1 MTIEPMTVDDIS
13 QVAEI
18 ERQIFSIPWSEKAF
32 KDSMESDNTIYIVAK
47 EDNNVAGYAGMYL
60 SFEEGN
66 ITNVAVNPSSRRKG
80 IGEKIV
86 RDILNR
92 AYEKGVRDVFLEV
105 RETNSAAIALYEKIG
120 FKEEGIRKNFYEK
133 PKENALIMWKHN
145 LQAE

>member
-1 MTIEPMTVDDIS
+1 MTIESMTADDIS

-47 EDNNVAGYAGMYL
+47 ENNNVAGYAGMYL

-66 ITNVAVNPSSRRKG
+66 ITNVAVNPLSRRKG

-86 RDILNR
+86 RDILNK

-120 FKEEGIRKNFYEK
+120 FKEEGIRKNFYDK
-133 PKENALIMWKHN
+133 PRENALIMWKHN
-145 LQAE
+145 L

>member
-1 MTIEPMTVDDIS
+1 MTVDDIA

-32 KDSMESDNTIYIVAK
+32 RDSMESDNTIYIVAK
-47 EDNNVAGYAGMYL
+47 ENDNVAGYAGMYL

-66 ITNVAVNPSSRRKG
+66 ITNVAVNPLSRRKG

-105 RETNSAAIALYEKIG
+105 RETNSVAIALYEKIG
-120 FKEEGIRKNFYEK
+120 FKEEGIRKNFYDK
-133 PKENALIMWKHN
+133 PRENALIMWKHN
-145 LQAE
+145 L

>member
-1 MTIEPMTVDDIS
+1 MTIESMTVDDIS

-32 KDSMESDNTIYIVAK
+32 RNSMESDNTIYIVAK
-47 EDNNVAGYAGMYL
+47 ENNNVEGYAGMYL

-66 ITNVAVNPSSRRKG
+66 ITNVAVNPLSRRKG

-92 AYEKGVRDVFLEV
+92 AYEKGVKDVFLEV
-105 RETNSAAIALYEKIG
+105 RETNSVAIALYEKIG
-120 FKEEGIRKNFYEK
+120 FKEEGIRKNFYDK
-133 PKENALIMWKHN
+133 PRENALIMWKHN
-145 LQAE
+145 L

>member
-66 ITNVAVNPSSRRKG
+66 ITNVAVNPLSRRKG

-105 RETNSAAIALYEKIG
+105 RETNSAAISLYEKIG

-145 LQAE
+145 L

>member
-1 MTIEPMTVDDIS
+1 MTIESMTVDDIA

-32 KDSMESDNTIYIVAK
+32 RDSMESDNTIYIVAK
-47 EDNNVAGYAGMYL
+47 ENDNVAGYAGMYL

-66 ITNVAVNPSSRRKG
+66 ITNVAVNPLSRRKG

-92 AYEKGVRDVFLEV
+92 AYEKGVRDFFLEV
-105 RETNSAAIALYEKIG
+105 RETNSVAIALYEKIG
-120 FKEEGIRKNFYEK
+120 FKEEGIRKNFYDK
-133 PKENALIMWKHN
+133 PRENALIMWKHN
-145 LQAE
+145 L

>member
-1 MTIEPMTVDDIS
+1 MTIKSMTVDDIA

-32 KDSMESDNTIYIVAK
+32 RDSMESDNTIYIVAK
-47 EDNNVAGYAGMYL
+47 ENDNVAGYAGMYL

-66 ITNVAVNPSSRRKG
+66 ITNVAVNPLSRRKG

-105 RETNSAAIALYEKIG
+105 RETNSVAIALYEKIG
-120 FKEEGIRKNFYEK
+120 FKEEGIRKNFYDK
-133 PKENALIMWKHN
+133 PRENALIMWKHN
-145 LQAE
+145 L

>member
-1 MTIEPMTVDDIS
+1 MTIESMTVDDIS

-32 KDSMESDNTIYIVAK
+32 RNSMESDNTIYIVAK
-47 EDNNVAGYAGMYL
+47 ENNNVAGYAGMYL

-66 ITNVAVNPSSRRKG
+66 ITNVAVNPLSRRKG

-105 RETNSAAIALYEKIG
+105 RETNSVAIALYEKIG
-120 FKEEGIRKNFYEK
+120 FKEEGIRKNFYDK
-133 PKENALIMWKHN
+133 PRENALIMWNHN
-145 LQAE
+145 L

>member
-1 MTIEPMTVDDIS
+1 MTIESMTVDDIA

-32 KDSMESDNTIYIVAK
+32 RDSMESDNTIYIVAK
-47 EDNNVAGYAGMYL
+47 ENDNVAGYAGMYL

-66 ITNVAVNPSSRRKG
+66 ITNVAVNPLSRRKG

-86 RDILNR
+86 RDILNT

-105 RETNSAAIALYEKIG
+105 RETNSVAIALYEKIG
-120 FKEEGIRKNFYEK
+120 FKEEGIRKNFYDK
-133 PKENALIMWKHN
+133 PRENALIMWKHN
-145 LQAE
+145 L

>member
-1 MTIEPMTVDDIS
+1 MTIESMTVDDIS

-32 KDSMESDNTIYIVAK
+32 RNSMESDNTIYIVAK
-47 EDNNVAGYAGMYL
+47 ENNNVVGYAGRYL

-66 ITNVAVNPSSRRKG
+66 ITNVAVNPLSRRKG

-105 RETNSAAIALYEKIG
+105 RETNSVAIALYEKIG
-120 FKEEGIRKNFYEK
+120 FKEEGIRKNFYDK
-133 PKENALIMWKHN
+133 PRENALIMWKHN
-145 LQAE
+145 L

>member
-1 MTIEPMTVDDIS
+1 MTIESMTVDDIA

-18 ERQIFSIPWSEKAF
+18 ERQIFSIPWSEKTF
-32 KDSMESDNTIYIVAK
+32 RDSMESDNTIYIVAK
-47 EDNNVAGYAGMYL
+47 ENDNVAGYAGMYL

-66 ITNVAVNPSSRRKG
+66 ITNVAVNPLSRRKG

-105 RETNSAAIALYEKIG
+105 RETNSVAIALYEKIG
-120 FKEEGIRKNFYEK
+120 FKEEGIRKNFYDK
-133 PKENALIMWKHN
+133 PRENALIMWKHN
-145 LQAE
+145 L

>member
-145 LQAE
+145 L

>member
-1 MTIEPMTVDDIS
+1 MTVDDIA

-32 KDSMESDNTIYIVAK
+32 RDSMESDNTIYVVAK
-47 EDNNVAGYAGMYL
+47 ENDNVAGYAGMYL

-66 ITNVAVNPSSRRKG
+66 ITNVAVNPLSRRKG

-105 RETNSAAIALYEKIG
+105 RETNSVAIALYEKIG
-120 FKEEGIRKNFYEK
+120 FKEEGIRKNFYDK
-133 PKENALIMWKHN
+133 PRENALIMWKHN
-145 LQAE
+145 L

>member
-1 MTIEPMTVDDIS
+1 MTVDDIS

-32 KDSMESDNTIYIVAK
+32 RDSMESDNTIYIVAK
-47 EDNNVAGYAGMYL
+47 ENNNVAGYAGMYL

-66 ITNVAVNPSSRRKG
+66 ITNVAVNPLSRRKG

-105 RETNSAAIALYEKIG
+105 RETNSVAIALYEKIG
-120 FKEEGIRKNFYEK
+120 FKEEGIRKNFYDK
-133 PKENALIMWKHN
+133 PRENALIMWKHN
-145 LQAE
+145 L

>member
-1 MTIEPMTVDDIS
+1 MTIESMTVDDIS

-32 KDSMESDNTIYIVAK
+32 RDSMEGDNTIYIVAK
-47 EDNNVAGYAGMYL
+47 ENNNVAGYAGMYL

-66 ITNVAVNPSSRRKG
+66 ITNVAVNPLSRRKG

-105 RETNSAAIALYEKIG
+105 RETNSVAIALYEKIG
-120 FKEEGIRKNFYEK
+120 FKEEGIRKNFYDK
-133 PKENALIMWKHN
+133 PRENALIMWKHN
-145 LQAE
+145 L

>member
-1 MTIEPMTVDDIS
+1 MTIELMTVDDIS

-32 KDSMESDNTIYIVAK
+32 RDSMESDNTIYIVAK
-47 EDNNVAGYAGMYL
+47 ENNNVAGYAGMYL

-66 ITNVAVNPSSRRKG
+66 ITNVAVNPLSRRKG

-105 RETNSAAIALYEKIG
+105 RETNSVAIALYEKIG
-120 FKEEGIRKNFYEK
+120 FKEEGIRKNFYDK
-133 PKENALIMWKHN
+133 PRENALIMWKHN
-145 LQAE
+145 L

>member
-1 MTIEPMTVDDIS
+1 MTIESMTVDDIS

-32 KDSMESDNTIYIVAK
+32 RNSMESDNTIYIVAK
-47 EDNNVAGYAGMYL
+47 ENNNVVGYAGMYL

-66 ITNVAVNPSSRRKG
+66 ITNVAVNPLSRRKG

-105 RETNSAAIALYEKIG
+105 RETNSVAIALYEKIG
-120 FKEEGIRKNFYEK
+120 FKEEGIRKNFYDK
-133 PKENALIMWKHN
+133 PRENALIMWKHN
-145 LQAE
+145 L

>member
-1 MTIEPMTVDDIS
+1 MTIESMTVDDIS

-47 EDNNVAGYAGMYL
+47 ENNNVAGYAGMYL

-66 ITNVAVNPSSRRKG
+66 ITNVAVNPLSRRKG

-86 RDILNR
+86 RDILNK

-145 LQAE
+145 L

>member
-1 MTIEPMTVDDIS
+1 MTVDDIS

-32 KDSMESDNTIYIVAK
+32 RDSMESDNTIYIVAK
-47 EDNNVAGYAGMYL
+47 ENDNVAGYAGMYL

-66 ITNVAVNPSSRRKG
+66 ITNVAVNPLSRRKG

-105 RETNSAAIALYEKIG
+105 RETNSVAIALYEKIG
-120 FKEEGIRKNFYEK
+120 FKEEGIRKNFYDK
-133 PKENALIMWKHN
+133 PRENALIMWKHN
-145 LQAE
+145 L

>member
-1 MTIEPMTVDDIS
+1 MTIESMTVDDIS

-32 KDSMESDNTIYIVAK
+32 RDSMESDNTIYIVAK
-47 EDNNVAGYAGMYL
+47 ENNNVAGYAGMYL

-66 ITNVAVNPSSRRKG
+66 ITNVAVNPLSRRKG

-105 RETNSAAIALYEKIG
+105 RETNSVAIALYEKIG
-120 FKEEGIRKNFYEK
+120 FKPR
-133 PKENALIMWKHN
+133 ENALIMWKHN
-145 LQAE
+145 L

>member
-1 MTIEPMTVDDIS
+1 MTIESMTVDDIS

-32 KDSMESDNTIYIVAK
+32 RDSMESDNTIYIVAK
-47 EDNNVAGYAGMYL
+47 ENNNVAGYAGMYL

-66 ITNVAVNPSSRRKG
+66 ITNVAVNPLSRRKG

-105 RETNSAAIALYEKIG
+105 RETNSVAIALYEKIG
-120 FKEEGIRKNFYEK
+120 FKEEGIRKNFDDK
-133 PKENALIMWKHN
+133 PRENALIMWKHN
-145 LQAE
+145 L

>member
-1 MTIEPMTVDDIS
+1 MTIESMTVDDIS
-13 QVAEI
+13 QVAKI

-32 KDSMESDNTIYIVAK
+32 RDSMESDNTIYIVAK
-47 EDNNVAGYAGMYL
+47 ENDNVAGYAGMYL

-66 ITNVAVNPSSRRKG
+66 ITNVAVNPLSRRKG

-105 RETNSAAIALYEKIG
+105 RETNSVAIALYEKIG
-120 FKEEGIRKNFYEK
+120 FKEEGIRKNFYDK
-133 PKENALIMWKHN
+133 PRENALIMWKHN
-145 LQAE
+145 L

>member
-1 MTIEPMTVDDIS
+1 MTVDDIS

-32 KDSMESDNTIYIVAK
+32 RNSMESDNTIYIVAK
-47 EDNNVAGYAGMYL
+47 ENNNVAVYAGMYL

-66 ITNVAVNPSSRRKG
+66 ITNVAVNPLSRRKG

-105 RETNSAAIALYEKIG
+105 RETNSVAIALYEKIG
-120 FKEEGIRKNFYEK
+120 FKEEGIRKNFYDK
-133 PKENALIMWKHN
+133 PRENALIMWKHN
-145 LQAE
+145 L

>member
-1 MTIEPMTVDDIS
+1 MTIESMTVDDIS

-32 KDSMESDNTIYIVAK
+32 RNSMESDNTIYIVAK
-47 EDNNVAGYAGMYL
+47 ENNNVAGYAGMYL

-66 ITNVAVNPSSRRKG
+66 ITNVAVNPLSRRKG

-105 RETNSAAIALYEKIG
+105 RETNSVAIALYEKIG
-120 FKEEGIRKNFYEK
+120 FKEESPSIVRN
-133 PKENALIMWKHN
+133 I
-145 LQAE
+145 QA

>member
-1 MTIEPMTVDDIS
+1 MTIESMTVDDIS

-66 ITNVAVNPSSRRKG
+66 ITNVAVNPSGRRKG

-145 LQAE
+145 L

>member
-1 MTIEPMTVDDIS
+1 MTIESMTVDDIA

-32 KDSMESDNTIYIVAK
+32 RDSMESDNTIYIVAK
-47 EDNNVAGYAGMYL
+47 ENDNVAGDAGMYL

-66 ITNVAVNPSSRRKG
+66 ITNVAVNPLSRRKG

-105 RETNSAAIALYEKIG
+105 RETNSVAIALYEKIG
-120 FKEEGIRKNFYEK
+120 FKEEGIRKNFYDK
-133 PKENALIMWKHN
+133 PRENALIMWKHN
-145 LQAE
+145 L

>member
-1 MTIEPMTVDDIS
+1 MTIEPMTADDIS

-47 EDNNVAGYAGMYL
+47 EDNNVTGYAGMYL

-145 LQAE
+145 L

>member
-1 MTIEPMTVDDIS
+1 MTIESMTVDDIV

-32 KDSMESDNTIYIVAK
+32 RDSMESDNTIYIVAK
-47 EDNNVAGYAGMYL
+47 ENDNVAGYAGMYL

-66 ITNVAVNPSSRRKG
+66 ITNVAVNPLSRRKG

-105 RETNSAAIALYEKIG
+105 RETNSVAIALYEKIG
-120 FKEEGIRKNFYEK
+120 FKEEGIRKNFYDK
-133 PKENALIMWKHN
+133 PRENALIMWKHN
-145 LQAE
+145 L

>member
-1 MTIEPMTVDDIS
+1 MTIELMTVDDIS

-32 KDSMESDNTIYIVAK
+32 RDSMESDNTIYIVAK
-47 EDNNVAGYAGMYL
+47 ENNNVAGYAGMYL

-66 ITNVAVNPSSRRKG
+66 ITNVAVNPLSSRKG

-105 RETNSAAIALYEKIG
+105 RETNSVAIALYEKIG
-120 FKEEGIRKNFYEK
+120 FKEEGIRKNFYDK
-133 PKENALIMWKHN
+133 PRENALIMWKHN
-145 LQAE
+145 L